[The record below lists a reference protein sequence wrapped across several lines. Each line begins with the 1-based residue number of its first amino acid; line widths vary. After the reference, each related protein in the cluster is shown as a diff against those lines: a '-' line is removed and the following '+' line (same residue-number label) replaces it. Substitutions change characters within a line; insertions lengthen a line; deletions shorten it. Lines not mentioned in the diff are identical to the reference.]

1 MSDFLTVKKHDKAT
15 NISEKYVI
23 SFGLDKKD
31 SFDKL
36 RDSSIQN
43 DDTVVEND
51 NHYVVKISGTLPF
64 FGTYYRETITDV
76 KDYHNT
82 KQVKT
87 FISETYEEYLA
98 KKVSIEDKTLTWIYN
113 IIEGKK
119 ESDRIIHDEQDFI
132 IIPSFHWNQL
142 SDPLQDIHL
151 MAIVKD
157 KTLMSIRDLR
167 QSHIPLLESIR
178 TIGLNVIET
187 KYGLTSNMV
196 QITIHYPPSTFLLH
210 VHFSHINAKHA
221 GTSVNICYRLDD
233 IIKNLGLCDTYYHG
247 VMRIQDSVDFDAKIH
262 QSFLGKRSKAINK
275 VPKQK
280 PSTVL
285 PEDTQNIMVKKH
297 DKITK
302 AQSVNQQQRPPFVK
316 HNKFANKGLQQSLHM
331 LQPTPTPQLTQEYVT
346 SIASTPIINQY
357 TDTNFTQQNQY
368 IQQPQ
373 IQKRFN
379 KYATAPI
386 ASQDNVMNFTQHQ
399 QHQYQQQ
406 QQLQQLQQQKLQQYQ
421 QQQQL
426 QPQHPRRHYT
436 KHNKHAVTPILNQ
449 DNTISFVQQPQ
460 LQQNLYLQ
468 QPELQ
473 QQYINHTVPAIYPT
487 INNDTVTD
495 FTQQNPYVQ
504 HQQQFM
510 TQKIYPKKGLVKS
523 KPKYPQHHMKIIKKN
538 KYNESIEGNDTQSSH
553 VIEKTQQEPLYHN
566 TEDSVVISEIDLL
579 STDFTNPYVQHQQQF
594 MTQKIDPKTGLGKS
608 KPKPKYP
615 RRSGK
620 IIEEEEYNESEED
633 EYNASI
639 EGNDT
644 QSSPVIEKTQQ
655 EPLYHNTED
664 SLDISQIDTLSTNIV
679 EKSDNIN
686 MLTEQL
692 KVYQEMIDLLKKN

>member
-15 NISEKYVI
+15 NIFEKYVI

-43 DDTVVEND
+43 DDTIVEND
-51 NHYVVKISGTLPF
+51 DHYAVKISGTLPF
-64 FGTYYRETITDV
+64 NGTYYRETKLDDIEHHD
-76 KDYHNT
+76 T

-98 KKVSIEDKTLTWIYN
+98 KKVSIEDRTLTWIYN

-119 ESDRIIHDEQDFI
+119 ETERIIHDEQDFM

-142 SDPLQDIHL
+142 TDPLQDIHL

-167 QSHIPLLESIR
+167 QSHIPLLTLIR
-178 TIGLNVIET
+178 TIGLNAIET
-187 KYGLTSNMV
+187 KYGLTADMV

-210 VHFSHINAKHA
+210 VHFNHINAKHA
-221 GTSVNICYRLDD
+221 GTSINICYRLDD
-233 IIKNLGLCDTYYHG
+233 IIKNLELCDTYYHG
-247 VMRIQDSVDFDAKIH
+247 VMRIQDNVDFDAKIH
-262 QSFLGKRSKAINK
+262 QSFLGKRSKAIKK
-275 VPKQK
+275 VPKHK

-285 PEDTQNIMVKKH
+285 PEDTQQIIVKKH

-302 AQSVNQQQRPPFVK
+302 AQSVNQQQQQRPPFVK
-316 HNKFANKGLQQSLHM
+316 QNKFANKGQILHTP
-331 LQPTPTPQLTQEYVT
+331 QPTPQLTQEYVT
-346 SIASTPIINQY
+346 SIATTPIINQY
-357 TDTNFTQQNQY
+357 SDMNTTQQNQY

-379 KYATAPI
+379 KYNNSATAQI
-386 ASQDNVMNFTQHQ
+386 GSQDNVMNFTQHN
-399 QHQYQQQ
+399 QYMQQQ
-406 QQLQQLQQQKLQQYQ
+406 QQLQQLQQQQLQQLQ
-421 QQQQL
+421 QQLQQLQQL
-426 QPQHPRRHYT
+426 QPQHPQHPRRQYT
-436 KHNKHAVTPILNQ
+436 KHNKHAVTPIVNQ
-449 DNTISFVQQPQ
+449 DNVISFVQQPQ

-473 QQYINHTVPAIYPT
+473 QQYINHTV
-487 INNDTVTD
+487 TD

-510 TQKIYPKKGLVKS
+510 TQKKFPKTALGKEHISVQHPS
-523 KPKYPQHHMKIIKKN
+523 KHPQHHKKIIKKN
-538 KYNESIEGNDTQSSH
+538 KYNESIEGNDT
-553 VIEKTQQEPLYHN
+553 K
-566 TEDSVVISEIDLL
+566 
-579 STDFTNPYVQHQQQF
+579 
-594 MTQKIDPKTGLGKS
+594 
-608 KPKPKYP
+608 
-615 RRSGK
+615 
-620 IIEEEEYNESEED
+620 
-633 EYNASI
+633 
-639 EGNDT
+639 
-644 QSSPVIEKTQQ
+644 SSPVIEKTRQ
-655 EPLYHNTED
+655 EPLYHTTED
-664 SLDISQIDTLSTNIV
+664 SIDISQIDTHSTESDTIVHETLDEYISKQSDTNIV

-692 KVYQEMIDLLKKN
+692 KVYQEMIDLMKKTEHNSL